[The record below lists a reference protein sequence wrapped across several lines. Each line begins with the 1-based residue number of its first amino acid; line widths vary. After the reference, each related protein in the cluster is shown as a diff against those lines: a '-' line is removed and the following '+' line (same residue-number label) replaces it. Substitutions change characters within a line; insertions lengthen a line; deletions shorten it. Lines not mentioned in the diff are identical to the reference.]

1 MKNAE
6 AKLLMATNR
15 WIEDQ
20 NAKHCLFALPIF
32 RGREGG
38 GLPILRGRGF
48 EVSDKRKS
56 NKFLSRFC
64 NIFAMVNGLHS
75 FDTFLK

>member
-6 AKLLMATNR
+6 AKLLRATNR

-32 RGREGG
+32 RGR
-38 GLPILRGRGF
+38 GF
-48 EVSDKRKS
+48 EVSDKGKS
-56 NKFLSRFC
+56 NKFPSRFC
-64 NIFAMVNGLHS
+64 NIFTMVNGLHS
-75 FDTFLK
+75 FDTFSK